1 MKKIF
6 IDGGVNDGR
15 SIDLFRKKWP
25 DAKEY
30 EIHSFECN
38 PRFSSILNRKGVCF
52 HNTAVWI
59 KDEEIDFYLGNPL
72 GSSLCKDKFTGNLN
86 KNPIKVQGIDLAK
99 FITENFLK
107 EDYIVLKL
115 DIEGGEYDVLPHLI
129 KENIIPDY
137 INELYGEWHG
147 NKITPIDYW
156 IDFSH
161 KLEKELDSL
170 GFMMEGHHWCAPKNI
185 VNRDYYLKK

>member
-1 MKKIF
+1 M
-6 IDGGVNDGR
+6 
-15 SIDLFRKKWP
+15 
-25 DAKEY
+25 
-30 EIHSFECN
+30 
-38 PRFSSILNRKGVCF
+38 CF

-72 GSSLCKDKFTGNLN
+72 GSSLCKDKFTGNLD

-107 EDYIVLKL
+107 EDYIVLNL